1 MSPGTG
7 MSASPPRPFPRCASR
22 DVDDGSDSRRSIGDA
37 YDRRVARTPL
47 LSTRVLLVCAAI
59 GVATGLLGGIAG
71 WITIPLLA
79 WAPVVYGFVLGV
91 HVLPGIVAQ
100 ETLRLPWV
108 ALTTHVLAA
117 LVSSAMA
124 PMYAMQ
130 FLGTA
135 VLFGGIQELVAAIV
149 RYRTWAAWRFFIS
162 AVVIGLL
169 VATAVF
175 FAANI
180 GAMPPWAQILYL
192 ALSVLGPVAW
202 TAVGLGIGAG
212 LRTAGVA
219 RLNTRA

>member
-1 MSPGTG
+1 M
-7 MSASPPRPFPRCASR
+7 
-22 DVDDGSDSRRSIGDA
+22 
-37 YDRRVARTPL
+37 ARTPL

-59 GVATGLLGGIAG
+59 GVATGLLGGVAG

-79 WAPVVYGFVLGV
+79 FAPVLYGLVLGV

-108 ALTTHVLAA
+108 ALATHVLAA

-124 PMYAMQ
+124 PMYALQ

-162 AVVIGLL
+162 AIIIGVI
-169 VATAVF
+169 VALAVF
-175 FAANI
+175 FAANLA
-180 GAMPPWAQILYL
+180 AMPLWAQIIYL
-192 ALSVLGPVAW
+192 TISVLGPMAW

-212 LRTAGVA
+212 LRRAGVV
-219 RLNTRA
+219 RPNTRV